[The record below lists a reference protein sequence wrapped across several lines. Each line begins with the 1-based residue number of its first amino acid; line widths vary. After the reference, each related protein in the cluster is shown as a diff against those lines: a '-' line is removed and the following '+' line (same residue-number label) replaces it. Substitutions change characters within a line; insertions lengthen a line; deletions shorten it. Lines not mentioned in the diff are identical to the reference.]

1 MFLNQSQ
8 INEVKNLAKR
18 LKIKPGSS
26 DTIEYISFKCINN
39 LLDRVEKLE
48 KDFKKLK
55 PDN

>member
-8 INEVKNLAKR
+8 ITEIKNLSKR

-26 DTIEYISFKCINN
+26 DTLEYTAFKLINS
-39 LLDRVEKLE
+39 LLERVEKLE
-48 KDFKKLK
+48 KEFKKLK